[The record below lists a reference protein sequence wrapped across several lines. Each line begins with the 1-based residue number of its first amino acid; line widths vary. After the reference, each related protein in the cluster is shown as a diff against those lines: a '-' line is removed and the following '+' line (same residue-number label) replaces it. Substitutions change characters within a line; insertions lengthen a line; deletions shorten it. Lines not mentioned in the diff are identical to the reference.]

1 MSYSEAIYLLQ
12 DAILSFCAAALAILL
27 IALVIINLC
36 ESRSVKRFVRSLRL
50 YEDNDCPE
58 WASVGKAMYLD
69 ELERAE
75 RWQR

>member
-27 IALVIINLC
+27 IALVC
-36 ESRSVKRFVRSLRL
+36 ENRSVKRFIRSLRL
-50 YEDNDCPE
+50 YEGNDCPE

-69 ELERAE
+69 ELERAD